1 MQDWQKLAEVLV
13 GYSTEVRPGE
23 LVLVHA
29 PAVAQ
34 PLAEEVVRAVVRARA
49 HPMLRLQPD
58 GDWDDAILLADG
70 DDEQL
75 GWIDPGVWAD
85 RERCD
90 VRIVVTADAL
100 SRRNLGDADPARQA
114 FQERAHMPLYDLQRN
129 RAAEGSLRWCLVEYP
144 TEAAAQDAGMSFDE
158 YIEFVTHA
166 GFLHLDD
173 PVARWRE
180 LRGDIDRVADFLEQV
195 EELRVVAHET
205 DLRLGVGGRKWVRSY
220 GHRNFPDGETY
231 TGPVE
236 DDVEGTIAFTFP
248 GLYRGREADGIRLR
262 FERGE
267 VVEATARSG
276 EDFLRQMIGMDDG
289 ARRVGEFA
297 FGLNESVQR
306 FTRNVLYDE
315 KMGGTVHLALG
326 AAYPETGSQN
336 ESALHWDIVC
346 DLRDGGE
353 VYADGRLVYRAGR
366 FLPDVG

>member
-1 MQDWQKLAEVLV
+1 VQDWQKLAEVLV

-180 LRGDIDRVADFLEQV
+180 LRGDVDRVADFLEQV

-236 DDVEGTIAFTFP
+236 DDVEGMIAFTFP